1 MKFKEILKNQGL
13 TDEQIS
19 SIEKEMKDNKIYTT
33 FLENADERYNKLKGQ
48 KEDLDEQLKT
58 ANTTIGELKKNNKDN
73 EALQNTI
80 KEHETTIETLK
91 KEAAQKDF
99 NYALDSALKDNK
111 CKNTKA
117 LKALLDLDNIKFNEG
132 KLEGLESQLT
142 ALKESDGYL
151 FDTEKVPTG
160 GGFNPPGGGSTMT
173 KADILKMPY
182 SKRNELYNK
191 DPNEFNRIMNE

>member
-111 CKNTKA
+111 CKNMKA
-117 LKALLDLDNIKFNEG
+117 L
-132 KLEGLESQLT
+132 
-142 ALKESDGYL
+142 
-151 FDTEKVPTG
+151 
-160 GGFNPPGGGSTMT
+160 
-173 KADILKMPY
+173 
-182 SKRNELYNK
+182 
-191 DPNEFNRIMNE
+191 